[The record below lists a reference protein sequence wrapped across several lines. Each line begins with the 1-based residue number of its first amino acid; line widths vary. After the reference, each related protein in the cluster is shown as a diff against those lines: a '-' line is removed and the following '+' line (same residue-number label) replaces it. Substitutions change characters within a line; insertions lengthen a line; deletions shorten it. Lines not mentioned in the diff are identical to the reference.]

1 MTLGIASATSLAANS
16 AVRPEA
22 DYRPLKEMDL
32 FLFPPPIERG
42 DITSMTCGSPDKAL
56 WNRANIVRNS
66 MFRFPNI
73 PGFWKSASG
82 RSEPSAAR
90 AGQAEEGVEARLLF
104 PGWRRRWP
112 LAARVPV
119 VSGALIFAV
128 AIVISR
134 VMMSSIAHEQEL
146 GVRQIAAVYLDGIA
160 TTIYPHVVARN
171 LANTTE
177 ALRRTMW
184 FHQGMR
190 EQRAIVRLPDGS
202 VFADVF
208 GPNDNI
214 GNDDPLHD
222 SVLQR
227 QLKQGDGFVIDAQNG
242 TGWASRAIERN
253 GEHVA
258 DLYVA
263 VELKALIAER
273 EALRRKLLLA
283 TVLAGFGA
291 AAIGFLIMRRMV
303 LPVRLLT
310 ERLRRAQVGDFEHVP
325 PDLLPP
331 ASSEYGRLLR
341 GYNGLIHALGEREE
355 LAATL
360 AQRERESVLGRLAA
374 TVAHEV
380 RNPLGGMSTALNTV
394 RKYGND
400 PDIRGKSLDLIER
413 GLWTIGDVVSTVL
426 EFHRMPPDSRRL
438 TSGDLEDLRVLIEPE
453 AARRHLRLAWDC
465 CVPGTL
471 DVAATETRQIALNL
485 LLNACEASP
494 QGGEVGFRAWVADSD
509 ALEERNELV
518 LQVLDC
524 GPGLPEAILAAL
536 TESVARDPHDPPRG
550 LGIRVVRDLV
560 RGLGGRI
567 VAKVVTGDRGS
578 RIIVTLPLGA
588 KADRS
593 SRHEFILRNADG

>member
-1 MTLGIASATSLAANS
+1 MAYASPERALLTQANV
-16 AVRPEA
+16 AR
-22 DYRPLKEMDL
+22 
-32 FLFPPPIERG
+32 
-42 DITSMTCGSPDKAL
+42 TT
-56 WNRANIVRNS
+56 
-66 MFRFPNI
+66 MFGFPNI
-73 PGFWKSASG
+73 LRFWKSASAD
-82 RSEPSAAR
+82 SEPAGAR
-90 AGQAEEGVEARLLF
+90 ATEAKEDAKARSLF
-104 PGWRRRWP
+104 PQWRWP

-119 VSGALIFAV
+119 VSGALIFSV

-202 VFADVF
+202 VFADEF
-208 GPNDNI
+208 GPNDNV

-222 SVLQR
+222 ALLQR
-227 QLKQGDGFVIDAQNG
+227 QLEQGDGFVFDAHNG
-242 TGWASRAIERN
+242 TGWASRAIVRN

-273 EALRRKLLLA
+273 EALRRRLLPI
-283 TVLAGFGA
+283 TVLAGFAA
-291 AAIGFLIMRRMV
+291 AAIGFLIVRRMV

-310 ERLRRAQVGDFEHVP
+310 ERLRRAQAGDFEPVS
-325 PDLLPP
+325 LESLPP

-341 GYNGLIHALGEREE
+341 GYNGLIRAIGEREQ
-355 LAATL
+355 LATTL

-394 RKYGND
+394 RKYGTD
-400 PDIRGKSLDLIER
+400 PDIRAKSLDLMER
-413 GLWTIGDVVSTVL
+413 GLWTIGDVVSSVL
-426 EFHRMPPDSRRL
+426 EFHRMPPDGRQL

-453 AARRHLRLAWDC
+453 AARRHLQLTWDC
-465 CVPGTL
+465 SVPETI

-494 QGGEVGFRAWVADSD
+494 QDGEVGFRAWVTNSD
-509 ALEERNELV
+509 VRAERTELV

-524 GPGLPEAILAAL
+524 GPGLPDAIAAAL
-536 TESVARDPHDPPRG
+536 MEGGVRDPHAPPRG

-560 RGLGGRI
+560 RGLRGRI
-567 VAKVVTGDRGS
+567 VAKVTKADRGS
-578 RIIVTLPLGA
+578 CITVTLPLGA
-588 KADRS
+588 RAEQRV
-593 SRHEFILRNADG
+593 AT